1 MVWHKSW
8 RARCAVLRPAVQRAS
23 ATLHPRACA
32 SEQGQRV
39 HHRAQEEFGKRG
51 RGGSRGRRQAEG
63 LKRRLVEQF
72 INPATGGYR
81 HPESGQTTP
90 PPSWLSHPNLTD
102 CDFTDLT
109 RVRLDDEGRE
119 FVYQCASVVY
129 ESGTSELF
137 CAIVFSLCARGY
149 DYDPVFL
156 LCVYGGGGLW
166 GKVPPGCLRD
176 LFRCNTTLLPD
187 EWEDVLTLDEI
198 TARVKR
204 KHPYKGTAPSSPTND
219 EIDSLLDD
227 PENDTLAQTLYPPR
241 NEADMGIRNL
251 RMADMLTYCLAT
263 NRRARAAEVL
273 RLCQGFDYILTSNVL
288 TAIFCFGDL
297 WWKGLQDAGVFDGD
311 SEHYRTCCKALS
323 DTIKKTKNE
332 LSDDDRVC
340 FYECASLFGAMCPPV
355 PGWDPIQETREL
367 ASGGQHPHGLLAGDE
382 LTPAVILGRIHGL
395 VRYREGKKCDTRPFE
410 EWLASCEWERSGSSS
425 IGRVEYEVEVDEE
438 KRRGHFK
445 ARKNLVLDVV
455 PFEDLVTSVRSHD
468 TQDNKALVKSEF
480 GKVRLA
486 VSAPL
491 EVYLQQGYLYG
502 VSGSAYLQW
511 PGNTLE
517 ESISEE
523 MRRNELTYT
532 RMARGGFALPYDF
545 ARFDHQPTTDEVVAF
560 QTITFD
566 RALVNALPPQ
576 RSDIE
581 LFERL
586 LEHGFRH
593 ATLATPPGIC
603 EPHVFP
609 VTGGL
614 MSGLRSTSAVGSG
627 WNSVLGESARDMAGR
642 FRTFSRPMETWQ
654 IVRGDDTQ
662 VVSDHYLDVLAVKL
676 GYDALGAEANESKFT
691 LRQGRTEFL
700 RVETGDRAR
709 AYPCRTIPLLGQRK
723 PWSARSPS
731 ADASLTRIDKVFC
744 VLARRLPD
752 PSDLQGFADHVMHR
766 MMSKMKLDFR
776 LIRIPVGLGGLGLR
790 PWDGRHHVAVWNSR
804 LPVPVRVLNQT
815 DFRPAQQQKKY
826 AGIGVAITE
835 GESRALADR
844 EVREKMATDDM
855 IELAG
860 TIRRVRR
867 AELAKRKIVASGC
880 SGPPPAAPLRCYS
893 RMVMCASNLDVAE
906 GRYQLLEAE
915 VVACQKQAASLYGSE
930 RRSIETITALSNLA
944 AVKRKSLGKMLRHHA
959 PWFYGKLVRV
969 EGLYKLRRSSA
980 VDFLLGNL
988 SVPRSDGMP
997 PCVPRLAGRAGA
1009 VFLSEMSGHLKPA
1022 THVEALRWFEV
1033 GASRFATALLES
1045 PYGHKLLHV

>member
-1 MVWHKSW
+1 
-8 RARCAVLRPAVQRAS
+8 
-23 ATLHPRACA
+23 
-32 SEQGQRV
+32 
-39 HHRAQEEFGKRG
+39 
-51 RGGSRGRRQAEG
+51 
-63 LKRRLVEQF
+63 
-72 INPATGGYR
+72 
-81 HPESGQTTP
+81 
-90 PPSWLSHPNLTD
+90 
-102 CDFTDLT
+102 
-109 RVRLDDEGRE
+109 
-119 FVYQCASVVY
+119 
-129 ESGTSELF
+129 
-137 CAIVFSLCARGY
+137 
-149 DYDPVFL
+149 
-156 LCVYGGGGLW
+156 
-166 GKVPPGCLRD
+166 
-176 LFRCNTTLLPD
+176 
-187 EWEDVLTLDEI
+187 
-198 TARVKR
+198 
-204 KHPYKGTAPSSPTND
+204 
-219 EIDSLLDD
+219 
-227 PENDTLAQTLYPPR
+227 
-241 NEADMGIRNL
+241 MGIRNL

-263 NRRARAAEVL
+263 GRRARAAEVL
-273 RLCQGFDYILTSNVL
+273 HLCQGFDYILTSNVL

-297 WWKGLQDAGVFDGD
+297 WWQGLTQAGVFDGD
-311 SEHYRTCCKALS
+311 SEHFRTSCKTLS
-323 DTIKKTKNE
+323 DTIKKTKNT

-355 PGWDPIQETREL
+355 PGWDPIQETEDL
-367 ASGGQHPHGLLAGDE
+367 ASGGQHPHGLMIGDE
-382 LTPAVILGRIHGL
+382 LTPEDILGRIHAL
-395 VRYREGKKCDTRPFE
+395 VRYREGKRCDTRPFE

-425 IGRVEYEVEVDEE
+425 IGRVEYEVEVEE
-438 KRRGHFK
+438 ERRRGHFK

-455 PFEDLVTSVRSHD
+455 PFDELVASVRTHD
-468 TQDNKALVKSEF
+468 KQENKALVKSEF

-502 VSGSAYLQW
+502 VSGSAYLKW

-517 ESISEE
+517 ESIGEE

-532 RMARGGFALPYDF
+532 RMAQGGFALPYDF
-545 ARFDHQPTTDEVVAF
+545 ARFDHQPTTDEVVTF

-566 RALVNALPPQ
+566 RALVNAHPPQ
-576 RSDIE
+576 RPDVE

-593 ATLATPPGIC
+593 ATLTTPPGIC
-603 EPHVFP
+603 EPRTFP

-627 WNSVLGESARDMAGR
+627 WNSVLGESARDMADR
-642 FRTFSRPMETWQ
+642 FRTYTRSVDTWQ

-662 VVSDHYLDVLAVKL
+662 VVSDYYLDVLAVKL

-691 LRQGRTEFL
+691 LRRGRTEFL

-723 PWSARSPS
+723 PWSARPPS
-731 ADASLTRIDKVFC
+731 ADASLTRVDKVFS

-752 PSDLQGFADHVMHR
+752 PTDLLGFADHVMYR

-776 LIRIPVGLGGLGLR
+776 LIKIPTALGGLGLR
-790 PWDGRHHVAVWNSR
+790 PWDGRNHVSVWNSR

-815 DFRPAQQQKKY
+815 DFRSGQLSRKY
-826 AGIGVAITE
+826 AKMGVQLSD
-835 GESRALADR
+835 GESQALADR

-855 IELAG
+855 VELAG

-867 AELAKRKIVASGC
+867 AELARRVIVPSGC
-880 SGPPPAAPLRCYS
+880 SAPPPAAPLRCYS
-893 RMVMCASNLDVAE
+893 RMMLRAANLDVAV
-906 GRYQLLEAE
+906 GRYQQLETE
-915 VVACQKQAASLYGSE
+915 VLDRQQEVAQLYGSE
-930 RRSIETITALSNLA
+930 RKSIETVTALSNLA
-944 AVKRKSLGKMLRHHA
+944 AIKKKSLGKMLRHHA
-959 PWFYGKLVRV
+959 PWFYGKLLRV

-1033 GASRFATALLES
+1033 GASRFVEALLAS
-1045 PYGHKLLHV
+1045 PYGLKLLRV